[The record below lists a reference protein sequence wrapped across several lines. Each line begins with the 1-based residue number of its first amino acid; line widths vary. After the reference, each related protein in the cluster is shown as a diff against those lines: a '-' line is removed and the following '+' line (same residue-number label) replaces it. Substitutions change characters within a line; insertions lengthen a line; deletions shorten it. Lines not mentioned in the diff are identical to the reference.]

1 MTTILQIAVGASLIG
16 IVWIIGLAICK
27 AGAMDDFQRALW
39 KCKNCKYYENKDEKH
54 RLIACKGIW
63 KIPEE
68 CLECNKKDVAEN
80 PAIIK
85 R

>member
-39 KCKNCKYYENKDEKH
+39 KCENCMEYKNKDIKH
-54 RLIACKGIW
+54 RLIACGWIW
-63 KIPEE
+63 KTTEE
-68 CLECNKKDVAEN
+68 CLECQNFQEEK
-80 PAIIK
+80 
-85 R
+85 